1 METKHNEGDLL
12 FKEESYKII
21 GAAMEVHRLLGCG
34 FVEPVYQEAL
44 EKEFTLR
51 GIPYERE
58 KELTISYKENTLT
71 KTFKADFVCFN
82 KIILE
87 LKAVRKLAD
96 EHYAQIY
103 NYLRASGLELGI
115 LINFGTASIE
125 FERAN
130 LKIRVIRRQL
140 SSASHSQNQYNS
152 PLV

>member
-1 METKHNEGDLL
+1 MGTDHNEGSLL
-12 FKEESYKII
+12 YKEESYKII

-58 KELTISYKENTLT
+58 KELGINYKGYTLM
-71 KTFKADFVCFN
+71 KTFRADFICYD

-87 LKAVRKLAD
+87 LKAVKEFTD

-103 NYLRASGLELGI
+103 NYLRASGLDLGI
-115 LINFGTASIE
+115 LINFGNASIE
-125 FERAN
+125 FQ
-130 LKIRVIRRQL
+130 RVP
-140 SSASHSQNQYNS
+140 SSKKWR
-152 PLV
+152 

>member
-1 METKHNEGDLL
+1 METKVYEGVLL

-51 GIPYERE
+51 GIPFERE
-58 KELTISYKENTLT
+58 KELGINYKGYTLT
-71 KTFKADFVCFN
+71 KTFRADFICYN
-82 KIILE
+82 KNILE
-87 LKAVRKLAD
+87 LKAVKEFTD

-103 NYLRASGLELGI
+103 NYLRASGMDLGL

-125 FERAN
+125 FQ
-130 LKIRVIRRQL
+130 RVP
-140 SSASHSQNQYNS
+140 ASKKWK
-152 PLV
+152 

>member
-1 METKHNEGDLL
+1 MEPKYNESSLL

-44 EKEFTLR
+44 EKEFVLR

-58 KELTISYKENTLT
+58 KELSVSYKGSQLS
-71 KTFKADFVCFN
+71 KTFKADFVCYG

-87 LKAVRKLAD
+87 LKAVKEFAD

-103 NYLRASGLELGI
+103 NYLRASGLDLGL
-115 LINFGTASIE
+115 LINFGSASIE
-125 FERAN
+125 FER
-130 LKIRVIRRQL
+130 VP
-140 SSASHSQNQYNS
+140 ASNKWR
-152 PLV
+152 

>member
-1 METKHNEGDLL
+1 MEPKNNDSGLL

-44 EKEFTLR
+44 EKEFVLR

-58 KELTISYKENTLT
+58 KELCVSYKGSQLS
-71 KTFKADFVCFN
+71 KTFKADFVCYG

-87 LKAVRKLAD
+87 LKAVKEFAD

-103 NYLRASGLELGI
+103 NYLRASGLDLGL
-115 LINFGTASIE
+115 LINFGSASIE
-125 FERAN
+125 FER
-130 LKIRVIRRQL
+130 VP
-140 SSASHSQNQYNS
+140 ASNKWR
-152 PLV
+152 